1 MQMSE
6 PTSGRRSDW
15 KRFLLVAA
23 LPGLPLLLLLLLGKG
38 MRHEFGNLEY
48 FSPSGDRITT
58 PINARRLPEFNLIDQ
73 HGQNVTRDD
82 LFGNFWLV
90 SFMTTDTFT
99 TPHLATMTRQLLW
112 ANWRYRDEPDV
123 GLLCFTLDANHDTP
137 DRLQSYVKQNE
148 RYNRFPDKW
157 KFLTGDQSVINRLIS
172 DDLGVPRDST
182 DRFNMAT
189 LLLVDD
195 RGYVRQKYLASS
207 EHEIGDAVE
216 DIALLKKRKLEAQ
229 KANRERL
236 ERPPLPYLG
245 PRDVLHSGSDTPD
258 TLYHSI
264 PKFALTD
271 QNNREYSHRNTEGKV
286 LLVDAFFTTCP
297 TICPVISSQLARVH
311 DRIAIDGLGDKVAI
325 ISHTVD
331 PNRDTP
337 ERLRQYADRIGA
349 DPELWTFLTGPEED
363 LYPLLQEG
371 YLLTALASD
380 TAAGGFFHSDQILII
395 DQDKHIR
402 GTYDGTK
409 TSEVDQ
415 MLEDVYQLIA
425 QTETLKTSTQ

>member
-1 MQMSE
+1 MSE
-6 PTSGRRSDW
+6 PTPGRRRGW

-48 FSPSGDRITT
+48 FSPAGDRITT
-58 PINARRLPEFNLIDQ
+58 PVGARRLPEFQLTDQ
-73 HGQNVTRDD
+73 DGQAVTRDG
-82 LFGNFWLV
+82 LSGTFWLV
-90 SFMTTDTFT
+90 AFMTTDTVT

-123 GLLCFTLDANHDTP
+123 GLLCLTLDAEHDTP
-137 DRLQSYVKQNE
+137 ERLQNYVRRNE

-157 KFLTGDQSVINRLIS
+157 RFLTGDQGAIDHMIAE
-172 DDLGVPRDST
+172 DLGIPRDST

-195 RGYVRQKYLASS
+195 HGYVRQKYLASS
-207 EHEIGDAVE
+207 EYEIGDAVE

-229 KANRERL
+229 KANAARL
-236 ERPPLPYLG
+236 EMPALPYLG
-245 PRDVLHSGSDTPD
+245 PRDVLRSEDGRVD
-258 TLYHSI
+258 TLHHKA

-271 QNNREYSHRNTEGKV
+271 QNNEEFSHRNVEGKV

-311 DRIAIDGLGDKVAI
+311 DQIAIDGLGDRVTI
-325 ISHTVD
+325 LSHTVD
-331 PNRDTP
+331 PLQDTP
-337 ERLRQYADRIGA
+337 ERLLQYAERIGA
-349 DPELWTFLTGPEED
+349 DPALWRFLTGPKEE

-380 TAAGGFFHSDQILII
+380 TAAGGFFHSDQVLIV
-395 DQDKHIR
+395 DQEGHIR

-409 TSEVDQ
+409 TSEVDR
-415 MLEDVYQLIA
+415 MLEDTYRLIA
-425 QTETLKTSTQ
+425 QTDGSNTSTP